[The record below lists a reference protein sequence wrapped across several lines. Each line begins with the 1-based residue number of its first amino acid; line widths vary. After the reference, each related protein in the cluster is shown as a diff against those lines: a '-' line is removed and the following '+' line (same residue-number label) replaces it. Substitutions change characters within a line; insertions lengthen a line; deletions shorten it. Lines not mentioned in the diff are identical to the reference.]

1 MITPG
6 FAVRSLAGGSLS
18 CFSVAVRNGAAL
30 SEYYCLSWEY
40 AEEGNQWIC
49 SFMDVCISCL
59 SIYQFTYFVVI
70 RCMTHP
76 SLLHVQDWFFEVQTC
91 MAVLWGTRT
100 VFPDVHLPL
109 LNVWEL
115 NEVWNIPQRSPSP

>member
-1 MITPG
+1 MSITVSVGNTLRREISG
-6 FAVRSLAGGSLS
+6 FVHLWMFAFPA
-18 CFSVAVRNGAAL
+18 
-30 SEYYCLSWEY
+30 Y
-40 AEEGNQWIC
+40 
-49 SFMDVCISCL
+49 L

-76 SLLHVQDWFFEVQTC
+76 SLLHAQDWFSEAQTC
-91 MAVLWGTRT
+91 TAVLWGTRT